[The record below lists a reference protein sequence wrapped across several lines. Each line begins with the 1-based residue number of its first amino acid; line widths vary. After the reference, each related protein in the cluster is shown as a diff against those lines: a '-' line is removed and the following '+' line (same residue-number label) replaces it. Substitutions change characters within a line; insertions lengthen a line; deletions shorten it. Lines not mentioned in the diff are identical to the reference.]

1 MQQTL
6 VVQLII
12 ILVSGTSTI
21 MITQLPVVILL
32 EILSYLS
39 VADLTKTALV
49 SKQFLGLCK
58 LILRPRNGL
67 LDLSSTWQ
75 RTVENNAVIPS
86 NALQAARVFE
96 KVSLRYCTK
105 HSFRFLLNFRAL
117 RVLDIVWDKHQ
128 RS

>member
-1 MQQTL
+1 MIRGPVLIFPPKYSISQQWKSLFFVLCSCVMSKLQQTTL

-12 ILVSGTSTI
+12 LLVSHTSTI

-67 LDLSSTWQ
+67 LHGFKFNLAKN
-75 RTVENNAVIPS
+75 RG
-86 NALQAARVFE
+86 
-96 KVSLRYCTK
+96 K
-105 HSFRFLLNFRAL
+105 
-117 RVLDIVWDKHQ
+117 
-128 RS
+128 